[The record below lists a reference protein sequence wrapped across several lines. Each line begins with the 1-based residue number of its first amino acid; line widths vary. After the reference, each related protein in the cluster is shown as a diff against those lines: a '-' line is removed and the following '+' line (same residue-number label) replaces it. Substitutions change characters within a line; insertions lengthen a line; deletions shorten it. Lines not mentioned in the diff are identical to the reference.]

1 MNFKSQWQYYK
12 AAKAQIVLTNAV
24 TGLCQ
29 SIHCITWRLVPPVRC
44 KIPIQS
50 TNMESPGL
58 ELQRICLH
66 GLRFLQLLLK
76 ARNED
81 NKKDFFPWIYLNSH
95 LSWLTSQSL
104 IGLLLVQGAA
114 LSFFWLLFFWY
125 ERNFMQCDWIGPNKN
140 SSPFWIHQRDR
151 LPTTSVGGTSP
162 CARFRRPSPLR
173 SPAMTSLPVFRKN
186 WFTPP
191 EALWRNPRSITG
203 NEWKWYYQDL
213 VVVSASLAKPSFELW
228 KKCWIGTLET
238 SAPFYPPFW
247 ANFKCSRSVARFS
260 RAMSSPCSAALSHNC
275 SHLTKS
281 CCTKSPPQSKNWK
294 TNRQIR
300 SNGSHHLKDISLIL
314 QWI

>member
-81 NKKDFFPWIYLNSH
+81 NKKDFFPSIYLNSH
-95 LSWLTSQSL
+95 LSWPTSQSL

-114 LSFFWLLFFWY
+114 LSFFWVVFCY
-125 ERNFMQCDWIGPNKN
+125 QRNFMQCDWIGPNKN
-140 SSPFWIHQRDR
+140 SPPFGFTKGIGFQPLRR
-151 LPTTSVGGTSP
+151 RYSVLVQGSVGLHPWGRQPWPHYLFSGRT
-162 CARFRRPSPLR
+162 
-173 SPAMTSLPVFRKN
+173 
-186 WFTPP
+186 
-191 EALWRNPRSITG
+191 
-203 NEWKWYYQDL
+203 
-213 VVVSASLAKPSFELW
+213 AS
-228 KKCWIGTLET
+228 
-238 SAPFYPPFW
+238 
-247 ANFKCSRSVARFS
+247 R
-260 RAMSSPCSAALSHNC
+260 
-275 SHLTKS
+275 
-281 CCTKSPPQSKNWK
+281 
-294 TNRQIR
+294 
-300 SNGSHHLKDISLIL
+300 HLKHSEEIQGQSQEMIL
-314 QWI
+314 PGLGGGICQSGKTILWIVKKMLDWYPWN